1 MHANAKNLTTVRRP
15 ASGEQPL
22 TRTSYLLQGT
32 SRLVRL
38 CRATGLEDQTES
50 VLAMFSRLL
59 APWGD
64 DLPGDVPSWPSEV
77 GDDHTPYEFS
87 AAFGDRTEL
96 RLLVEPLGS
105 PPSLE
110 SNRDRALAVLA
121 DLAKDHP
128 ISMER
133 LDKVRDLFL
142 PEKPQGLFSLW
153 LGVSFSPGA
162 PDVKLYLNPEAQGPG
177 RAAALIEEAMVRLGF
192 PKGWH
197 AISQYIGKRGR
208 ELDELKY
215 FSLDVTPSET
225 ARVKVY
231 ARHLAATAD
240 DCEYAASVAR
250 SHKPGD
256 VADFVRA
263 MAPGS
268 GGELQGRPPA
278 TCLAF
283 VEGTDDKPAAVTHH
297 FPVNGGYAENDAVV
311 ATRVHD
317 YLVAKGTS
325 PDAYDQCF
333 QAIAE
338 RPLDAGIGLQSYA
351 SLRRDKKGMR
361 LTAYFPL
368 ELFEPG
374 KIARA
379 APRRAPSTPAEIV
392 ERFEAESLADHPFM
406 RRIRR
411 EPVDLYKLWKL
422 MANAQI
428 GIVAGFSRRLAQVVA
443 RVTDERVRS
452 ILAHQLNDELGNGK
466 YERAHS
472 QLFGKLVMGLERWK
486 PKTLDDALFA
496 PGATLSD
503 ALEAIYR
510 SDDPWEGVGATMVIE
525 IFGRQ
530 VDQFFGDEFRRQMEV
545 DPKSL
550 EWLTMHEEL
559 EIDHSAES
567 MDLAHMVPA
576 AALPSVWRGAA
587 RVSRVST
594 EFFDGV
600 YRVAF

>member
-1 MHANAKNLTTVRRP
+1 MQANAKQLKTERRP
-15 ASGEQPL
+15 GSGEQPL
-22 TRTSYLLQGT
+22 TRNTYLLQGT
-32 SRLVRL
+32 NKLVRL
-38 CRATGLEDQTES
+38 CRATGLESQTDA
-50 VLAMFSRLL
+50 VLEMFSRLL

-64 DLPGDVPSWPSEV
+64 EVVGDAPVWPSEV

-110 SNRDRALAVLA
+110 SNRDRALAVLQ
-121 DLAKDHP
+121 DLSKDHP
-128 ISMER
+128 ISLER

-142 PEKPQGLFSLW
+142 PERPQGLFSVW

-177 RAAALIEEAMVRLGF
+177 RAAALVEEAMVRLGF

-197 AISQYIGKRGR
+197 AISRSIARRGR

-215 FSLDVTPSET
+215 FSLDVTPSNT

-231 ARHLAATAD
+231 ARHLNATVQE
-240 DCEYAASVAR
+240 CEDAASVAR
-250 SHKPGD
+250 SHRAGD
-256 VADFVRA
+256 ISEFAKA
-263 MAPGS
+263 MAPGEN
-268 GGELQGRPPA
+268 GILPGRPPA
-278 TCLAF
+278 TCLSF
-283 VEGTDDKPAAVTHH
+283 VEGDDERPAAVTHH
-297 FPVNGGYAENDAVV
+297 FPVNGGYAVNDAAV
-311 ATRVHD
+311 AARVRD
-317 YLVAKGTS
+317 YLAQNGAD
-325 PDAYDQCF
+325 PRAYDQCF
-333 QAIAE
+333 QAVAD
-338 RPLDAGIGLQSYA
+338 RPLDGGIGLQSYA
-351 SLRRDKKGMR
+351 SLRRDKKGVR

-368 ELFEPG
+368 ELHEPG
-374 KIARA
+374 KIASA
-379 APRRAPSTPAEIV
+379 APRPAPSTPAEIV

-452 ILAHQLNDELGNGK
+452 ILARQLNDELGGGNYDK
-466 YERAHS
+466 AHS

-486 PKTLDDALFA
+486 PSQLTDALFA

-503 ALEAIYR
+503 ALEAIYM

-559 EIDHSAES
+559 EVDHSAES
-567 MDLAHMVPA
+567 MELAHLVPA

>member
-1 MHANAKNLTTVRRP
+1 MQGNAKQLKTVRRSE
-15 ASGEQPL
+15 SGEQAL
-22 TRTSYLLQGT
+22 SKSSYILQGT

-38 CRATGLEDQTES
+38 CRATGLEQQTDV
-50 VLAMFSRLL
+50 VLQTFSRLL

-64 DLPGDVPSWPSEV
+64 ITPGSGPSWRSEV

-87 AAFGDRTEL
+87 AAFGSKTEL
-96 RLLVEPLGS
+96 RILVEPLGS

-121 DLAKDHP
+121 DLSKDHP
-128 ISMER
+128 ISLER

-142 PEKPQGLFSLW
+142 PERPQGLFSLW

-177 RAAALIEEAMVRLGF
+177 RAASLVEEAMVRLGF

-197 AISQYIGKRGR
+197 SISQSIGRRGR

-215 FSLDVTPSET
+215 FSLDVTPSDT

-231 ARHLAATAD
+231 VRHLDASAGDCEAAATL
-240 DCEYAASVAR
+240 AR
-250 SHKPGD
+250 SHRTGD
-256 VADFVRA
+256 VSEFVQA
-263 MAPGS
+263 MAPDS
-268 GGELQGRPPA
+268 KKILAGRPPA

-283 VEGTDDKPAAVTHH
+283 VQGGDDKPAATTHH
-297 FPVNGGYAENDAVV
+297 FPVNGGYAPNDAVV
-311 ATRVHD
+311 AERVRNYMTGKGLD
-317 YLVAKGTS
+317 AVAYE
-325 PDAYDQCF
+325 ACF
-333 QAIAE
+333 AAIAE
-338 RPLDAGIGLQSYA
+338 RDRSDGTGLQSYA
-351 SLRRDKKGMR
+351 SLRRDKDTLR

-368 ELFEPG
+368 ELFDPG
-374 KIARA
+374 KIAQA
-379 APRRAPSTPAEIV
+379 SPRRAPGTPAEIV
-392 ERFEAESLADHPFM
+392 ARFEEESLADHPFM

-411 EPVDLYKLWKL
+411 EPVDLFKLWKL

-452 ILAHQLNDELGNGK
+452 ILARQLNDELGGGN
-466 YERAHS
+466 YDRAHS
-472 QLFGKLVMGLERWK
+472 QLFGKLVMGLERWR
-486 PKTLDDALFA
+486 PATIDDALFA

-503 ALEAIYR
+503 ALEAIYM
-510 SDDPWEGVGATMVIE
+510 SEDPWEGVGATMVIE

-559 EIDHSAES
+559 EVDHSAES
-567 MDLAHMVPA
+567 LELAHLVPA
-576 AALPSVWRGAA
+576 SALPSVWRGAS

>member
-1 MHANAKNLTTVRRP
+1 
-15 ASGEQPL
+15 
-22 TRTSYLLQGT
+22 
-32 SRLVRL
+32 
-38 CRATGLEDQTES
+38 
-50 VLAMFSRLL
+50 MFSRLL

-64 DLPGDVPSWPSEV
+64 QVPQDAPTWSSQV

-96 RLLVEPLGS
+96 RLLVEPLGD

-110 SNRDRALAVLA
+110 SNRDRALGVLA

-142 PEKPQGLFSLW
+142 PERPPGLFSLW
-153 LGVSFSPGA
+153 LGVSFSPGT

-177 RAAALIEEAMVRLGF
+177 RAAALVEEAMVRLGF

-197 AISQYIGKRGR
+197 AISTSIGRRGR

-231 ARHLAATAD
+231 ARHLDATAE
-240 DCEYAASVAR
+240 DCEHAASIAR
-250 SHKPGD
+250 SHRAGD
-256 VADFVRA
+256 VLEFVRA
-263 MAPGS
+263 MAPDENGV
-268 GGELQGRPPA
+268 LLGRPPA
-278 TCLAF
+278 TCLSF
-283 VEGTDDKPAAVTHH
+283 VDGNGEEPAAVTHH
-297 FPVNGGYAENDAVV
+297 FPVNGGYGQNDAVV
-311 ATRVHD
+311 ARRVLE
-317 YLVAKGTS
+317 YISSKSLSTES
-325 PDAYDQCF
+325 YEQCF

-338 RPLDAGIGLQSYA
+338 RPLDDGIGLQSYA
-351 SLRRDKKGMR
+351 SLRRDSKGVR

-374 KIARA
+374 KIAQA
-379 APRRAPSTPAEIV
+379 APRRPPTTPAEIV
-392 ERFEAESLADHPFM
+392 ERFESESLADHPFM

-443 RVTDERVRS
+443 RVTDDRVRS
-452 ILAHQLNDELGNGK
+452 ILARQLNDELGGGN
-466 YERAHS
+466 YDRAHS
-472 QLFGKLVMGLERWK
+472 QLFGKLVLGLEQWK
-486 PKTLDDALFA
+486 PARLDDALFA
-496 PGATLSD
+496 PGAALSD
-503 ALEAIYR
+503 ALEAIYM
-510 SDDPWEGVGATMVIE
+510 SPDPWEGVGATMVIE

-559 EIDHSAES
+559 EVDHSAES
-567 MDLAHMVPA
+567 LELAHLVPA
-576 AALPSVWRGAA
+576 AALPSVWRGAS

-594 EFFDGV
+594 EFFDSV
-600 YRVAF
+600 YRIAF

>member
-1 MHANAKNLTTVRRP
+1 MQANAKQLKTVRRSD
-15 ASGEQPL
+15 SGEQPL

-32 SRLVRL
+32 NRLVRL
-38 CRATGLEDQTES
+38 CRATGLESQTDA
-50 VLAMFSRLL
+50 VLKMFSRLL
-59 APWGD
+59 SPWGEE
-64 DLPGDVPSWPSEV
+64 VPAEVPAWRSEV

-110 SNRDRALAVLA
+110 SNRDRALAVLE
-121 DLAKDHP
+121 DLSNDHP
-128 ISMER
+128 ISLER

-142 PEKPQGLFSLW
+142 PERPQGLFSMW
-153 LGVSFSPGA
+153 LGVSFFPGA

-177 RAAALIEEAMVRLGF
+177 NAAALVEEAMVRLGF
-192 PKGWH
+192 SKGWH
-197 AISQYIGKRGR
+197 AISESAGRRGR

-215 FSLDVTPSET
+215 FSLDVTPSKT

-231 ARHLAATAD
+231 VRHLKASVE
-240 DCEYAASVAR
+240 DCERAAAIAR
-250 SHKPGD
+250 SHQPGD

-263 MAPGS
+263 MAPGEE
-268 GGELQGRPPA
+268 GVLRGRPPA
-278 TCLAF
+278 TCLSF
-283 VEGTDDKPAAVTHH
+283 VEGDDRPAAVTHH
-297 FPVNGGYAENDAVV
+297 FPVNGGYAPNDAVV
-311 ATRVHD
+311 AQRVRD
-317 YLVAKGTS
+317 YLTSKGAS
-325 PDAYDQCF
+325 PEVYEQSF
-333 QAIAE
+333 QAVAE

-351 SLRRDKKGMR
+351 SLRRDKKGVR

-374 KIARA
+374 KIAQA
-379 APRRAPSTPAEIV
+379 APRRTPTTPAEIV

-452 ILAHQLNDELGNGK
+452 ILARQLNDELGGGN
-466 YERAHS
+466 YDRAHS

-486 PKTLDDALFA
+486 PAVQDDALFA
-496 PGATLSD
+496 PGAKLSD
-503 ALEAIYR
+503 DLEAIYM
-510 SDDPWEGVGATMVIE
+510 SPDPWEGVGATMVIE

-559 EIDHSAES
+559 EVDHSAES
-567 MDLAHMVPA
+567 MELAHLVPA

-587 RVSRVST
+587 RVSQVST
-594 EFFDGV
+594 AFFDGV